1 LLTRTFSYTDVYKSY
16 KDKNVVIL
24 GASGFIGRWLA
35 RALSKIGAN
44 IFLFV
49 RDKHAAKRIFDQFGV
64 SGVVFELNLVD
75 DAESLINI
83 FKKISPDVVFNL
95 AGYGVNPSQRDQN
108 LAYTINADLVSIVC
122 KAMATAKGDNWVGQD
137 IVHVGSALEYGKD
150 SSDLSESIACVPTTL
165 YGESKLLGTK
175 RLAMSCEQ
183 YGLKGVTVRL
193 FSVYGPGEHN
203 SRLLPSLL
211 NLAKNQSLPLTE
223 GQQKRDFT
231 YVEDVVEGLLRIGV
245 INKSEAVNNDRVIN
259 LATGQL
265 NSVRSFVEIAASIL
279 TIDFKNLKFGEI
291 PVRKEEMQ
299 HLPVT
304 NALLKQQTGWVPSLS
319 IAEGIGR
326 CVKFLN

>member
-1 LLTRTFSYTDVYKSY
+1 MRE
-16 KDKNVVIL
+16 DK
-24 GASGFIGRWLA
+24 
-35 RALSKIGAN
+35 
-44 IFLFV
+44 
-49 RDKHAAKRIFDQFGV
+49 
-64 SGVVFELNLVD
+64 
-75 DAESLINI
+75 
-83 FKKISPDVVFNL
+83 
-95 AGYGVNPSQRDQN
+95 
-108 LAYTINADLVSIVC
+108 
-122 KAMATAKGDNWVGQD
+122 
-137 IVHVGSALEYGKD
+137 YGKD